1 MPTPMPALGM
11 LGVLV
16 TRPEPGAS
24 ETARRLA
31 ALGWRP
37 VLAPAL
43 VLAPRPLAAMPRAQA
58 ILLTSRAA
66 ARALPREWS
75 AGSLPVLAVG
85 EATAAEARARGFTDV
100 RTAGGGV
107 RAAAG
112 AESRAAGG
120 DPVRAASGDAAAL
133 AALAAATLNPG
144 AGPLLLAVGA
154 GYGEDLAAALRARG
168 FRVLRRIA
176 YAAAPA
182 TALPAEAIAAL
193 HQGVIAAALFFS
205 PKSAQSALA
214 LLQGAGLAAT
224 LRGIRAL
231 AISPR
236 VAQRLAALPWR
247 QVQVAARPD
256 QDSLLE
262 LLGPPVTHE

>member
-66 ARALPREWS
+66 ARALPRDWFP
-75 AGSLPVLAVG
+75 ASLPVLAVG
-85 EATAAEARARGFTDV
+85 EATAAEARARGFADV
-100 RTAGGGV
+100 R
-107 RAAAG
+107 
-112 AESRAAGG
+112 
-120 DPVRAASGDAAAL
+120 PASGDAQAL
-133 AALAAATLNPG
+133 AALAAATLDPA
-144 AGPLLLAVGA
+144 AGPLLLAVGV
-154 GYGEDLAAALRARG
+154 GYGLDLAASLRARG
-168 FRVLRRIA
+168 FRVIRRIA

-182 TALPAEAIAAL
+182 AALPPEAIAAV

-214 LLQGAGLAAT
+214 LLRTAGLAAT
-224 LRGIRAL
+224 APGIRAL

-236 VAQRLAALPWR
+236 VAQLLAALPWR

-262 LLGPPVTHE
+262 LLGPAVTHE

>member
-1 MPTPMPALGM
+1 MRAVSQGPLMRA
-11 LGVLV
+11 VLV
-16 TRPEPGAS
+16 TRPEPGAA
-24 ETARRLA
+24 ETAGRLA

-43 VLAPRPLAAMPRAQA
+43 VLAPRRVAPVPMAQA
-58 ILLTSRAA
+58 ILLTSRAT
-66 ARALPREWS
+66 ARALAPNGVMG
-75 AGSLPVLAVG
+75 ALPVLAVG
-85 EATAAEARARGFTDV
+85 EATAAAARAQGF
-100 RTAGGGV
+100 ANV
-107 RAAAG
+107 RAAA
-112 AESRAAGG
+112 
-120 DPVRAASGDAAAL
+120 GDAAAL

-262 LLGPPVTHE
+262 LLGPPGDP